1 MTHYHYQCFGDVLAF
16 NATYKSNEYQ
26 KPLVTLIDTNHHH
39 RTMVFGFGL
48 LVDEIVDSYMAAVN
62 FLVE

>member
-26 KPLVTLIDTNHHH
+26 KPL
-39 RTMVFGFGL
+39 FGFAL
-48 LVDEIVDSYMAAVN
+48 LVDEIVDLYIW
-62 FLVE
+62 LL